1 MVGAGTVDETVR
13 RPRPQGHADED
24 RLKMIKRLFYSLAVG
39 LGARTLRISAVRYKN
54 YFTESKTLARVSGLI
69 LHRIDS

>member
-1 MVGAGTVDETVR
+1 MVGTGTVDETVR

-24 RLKMIKRLFYSLAVG
+24 RLKMIKRLFYSLAAG
-39 LGARTLRISAVRYKN
+39 PGARAWLVGAVRYKN